1 MTSIF
6 LPATAGPNYS
16 TAMLTAS
23 TEPGPALSR
32 PQLLR
37 SVSTPMRT
45 TSSDTWAIAA
55 GAESNSSA
63 PTTTLIIMSFLP
75 VLMAFPRRYP
85 VVRDEVA
92 PHFDCRRPQRVQQE
106 DQPPSSAQH
115 RRS

>member
-6 LPATAGPNYS
+6 LPATVGPNSS
-16 TAMLTAS
+16 TAILTAS

-45 TSSDTWAIAA
+45 TSSDTWAIASE
-55 GAESNSSA
+55 AESNSSA

-75 VLMAFPRRYP
+75 ALTAFPGRHP
-85 VVRDEVA
+85 VVRAAIA
-92 PHFDCRRPQRVQQE
+92 PRFDFGGPQRVQPE
-106 DQPPSSAQH
+106 DQPPSSAQN
-115 RRS
+115 